1 MLIKI
6 FNEREKFYLQHG
18 IEIDKKNTFKFLWY
32 F

>member
-18 IEIDKKNTFKFLWY
+18 IEIDRKTLLSFYGIF
-32 F
+32 